1 MQSFLTPLHFYSSP
15 HSTLLIT
22 KMQSAARS
30 TMSMIARR
38 STPMLRQAM
47 MTSRPSMS
55 NSAAFLLK
63 TRYNQQMQRTFVSPS
78 FVAMMPG
85 AADIDKSV
93 QEITDLFMIA
103 RDEVQPLHF
112 CIFSSPTP
120 TTCSSNCKIAL
131 SRVAQTHNNIVFS
144 LSTRKKLVDRSITMT
159 TRRLPALLSRSV
171 WIHTMCCSRIVART
185 RSWTFSARSDSRSW
199 NSRASS
205 MH

>member
-1 MQSFLTPLHFYSSP
+1 
-15 HSTLLIT
+15 
-22 KMQSAARS
+22 
-30 TMSMIARR
+30 MIARR

-55 NSAAFLLK
+55 NSAAILLK

-120 TTCSSNCKIAL
+120 QPPVPSIAE
-131 SRVAQTHNNIVFS
+131 
-144 LSTRKKLVDRSITMT
+144 
-159 TRRLPALLSRSV
+159 
-171 WIHTMCCSRIVART
+171 
-185 RSWTFSARSDSRSW
+185 
-199 NSRASS
+199 
-205 MH
+205 